1 MSEDSFQ
8 TLLERFALFSN
19 FFPYLYLIGALVGIN
34 YFKTNSLKSFKVMTL
49 YFLTFFVYSFYSKYV
64 WKDLTDIGVHYSLSL
79 TLIYNT
85 LEVAFL
91 GYILLF
97 CQNFETKKR
106 NLLAVLVLLS
116 LGYFYY
122 ETISSTELSIENRL
136 AYSEVISKIL
146 LICIAVW
153 VLLRNFTSKNTVHDF
168 NILSIL
174 CVLFYL
180 SINTIY
186 AVSLNFFLNESLN
199 NDFVFM
205 IFALENLFKI
215 IYLLLIIFLMLRY
228 RKSHFYRLSKNT

>member
-19 FFPYLYLIGALVGIN
+19 FFPYLYLIGALVGIK

-85 LEVAFL
+85 LEVSFL

-106 NLLAVLVLLS
+106 NLLTVLVLLS